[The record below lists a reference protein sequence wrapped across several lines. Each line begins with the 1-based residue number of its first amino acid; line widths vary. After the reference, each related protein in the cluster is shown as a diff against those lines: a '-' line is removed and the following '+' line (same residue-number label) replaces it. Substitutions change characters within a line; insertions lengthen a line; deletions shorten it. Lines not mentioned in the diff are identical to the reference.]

1 MYVGFYTEHF
11 LEKDMAETKSRGSR
25 SGPNI
30 RRKNLNIDQAKLD
43 RVRRLLGAGTETE
56 TVDQALSALLL
67 REELIAG
74 LREVAGTGGV
84 ENMFGGDREP

>member
-1 MYVGFYTEHF
+1 
-11 LEKDMAETKSRGSR
+11 MAETKSRE
-25 SGPNI
+25 SGPRPNI

-43 RVRRLLGAGTETE
+43 QARKLLGADTETE

-84 ENMFGGDREP
+84 ENVFDGDREP

>member
-1 MYVGFYTEHF
+1 
-11 LEKDMAETKSRGSR
+11 MADTKAREGRSRQD
-25 SGPNI
+25 I

-43 RVRRLLGAGTETE
+43 RARRLLGADTETE
-56 TVDQALSALLL
+56 TVDRALSALLL

-84 ENMFGGDREP
+84 EDVFDDDREP